1 MTSSKPGR
9 STAHRRILRTAL
21 VGTAIACA
29 LGLTATNASAAG
41 FVANFTLAQSDW
53 TAGHSAS
60 ADNGMSQLILQ
71 SNGNLVLYK
80 FTGADAYPVWAS
92 GTNGHGVVRVD
103 WSRSGYVKLLN
114 SSGGIVCTMGAL
126 NPAPGGH
133 AELRNDGNLVFL
145 NSSGNATWDTGT
157 SHGTGNL
164 NYCYT

>member
-1 MTSSKPGR
+1 MTPSKPGR
-9 STAHRRILRTAL
+9 STARRRILRTAL

-29 LGLTATNASAAG
+29 IGLTATNASAAA
-41 FVANFTLAQSDW
+41 FVANFTLSQSDW
-53 TAGHSAS
+53 TAGDSAS
-60 ADNGMSQLILQ
+60 ADNGMSQLVLQ
-71 SNGNLVLYK
+71 SDGNLVLYK
-80 FTGADAYPVWAS
+80 FTGADSYPVWAS
-92 GTNGHGVVRVD
+92 GTYGDGVVRVD

-114 SSGGIVCTMGAL
+114 SSGGIVCTLGAL

-157 SHGTGNL
+157 SSGIGNR